1 MSRSWGHRDWRT
13 YMDGDTCLLG
23 VYILGM
29 LKSSG
34 FTGISQVFRIYSV
47 PGSWKTI
54 MDQTDVGH
62 TLMELTV

>member
-1 MSRSWGHRDWRT
+1 
-13 YMDGDTCLLG
+13 MDGDTCLLG